1 MLRKTLGGRYSIL
14 SRLGAGGFGET
25 YLAEDIQLPD
35 HHCCVVKHLKPQSTE
50 PEVLNIARR
59 LFESEAKVL
68 HRLGT
73 HDQIPRL
80 LANFEED
87 QEFYLVQELVEGHG
101 LDRELSP
108 GKKWSEAQVIDFL
121 QDLLLTLGFVHQ
133 QKVIH
138 RDIKPEN
145 LIRRQHD
152 SKLVLIDFG
161 AVKQIYTQ
169 IITESKRAKST
180 ITIGTMGYMPCEQA
194 NGHPQIS
201 SDLYAVGIIAIQAL
215 TGLDPDYIPKNPHS
229 LELEWSHL
237 VDVSL
242 GLVKIIDKMVR
253 YDFRQRYPSADSI
266 LNDLA
271 NLGISADH
279 TVPELQPVI
288 SNFNHQTHNQNLA
301 TNIESGTTHQPTEI
315 TTTQNQNLEAPV
327 EVIGS
332 QPTEILSNDR
342 DLNLVPDKTSVPPT
356 EIARPQKVIES
367 VSQPINPVKHV
378 KHKVTIG
385 GAIALLIIVIVGF
398 GKHLQSNMGTNMQN
412 VSVNPPKLDQELQ
425 ADRLLQQGKVL
436 EQINGKIKSG
446 SKLQDIETLALK
458 IPETSPLRNRMKAA
472 IAKYQQRW
480 QQDQL
485 AFNEASKAFKAKNW
499 EKALSATKKINT
511 SYWQRETKWIV
522 DQANAEI
529 AAALVPPPP
538 VVTSTPEVS
547 APTYNGNSGNSN
559 NNSYTPPAP
568 TYVEPP
574 PEKFAIPEAQ

>member
-1 MLRKTLGGRYSIL
+1 
-14 SRLGAGGFGET
+14 
-25 YLAEDIQLPD
+25 
-35 HHCCVVKHLKPQSTE
+35 
-50 PEVLNIARR
+50 
-59 LFESEAKVL
+59 
-68 HRLGT
+68 
-73 HDQIPRL
+73 
-80 LANFEED
+80 
-87 QEFYLVQELVEGHG
+87 VEGHG
-101 LDRELSP
+101 LDRELSA
-108 GKKWSEAQVIDFL
+108 GKKWSESQVIDFL

-215 TGLDPDYIPKNPHS
+215 TGLDPDHIPKNPHS

-301 TNIESGTTHQPTEI
+301 TNIESSTTHQPTEI